1 MGMSGLSSNLIMF
14 IAVLSISTMVVAV
27 FNDQVDT
34 TTSSI
39 VTQQNWLSQQ
49 LKTDITIEV
58 IDYVNGTENQTTVY
72 VENTGATILDLAY
85 IDIYIGGQRIER
97 NNVSRTL
104 EILPDTEVANIGL
117 WDPKEQIKFVVNK
130 TLEENLTYD
139 VIVSTQYNGK
149 DSDEFST

>member
-1 MGMSGLSSNLIMF
+1 MGMSGLSSQLIMF

-49 LKTDITIEV
+49 LKTDVTIEV

-72 VENTGATILDLAY
+72 VENTGATILDLTY
-85 IDIYIGGQRIER
+85 VDLYIGGERILR
-97 NNVSRTL
+97 DDSSRTL
-104 EILPDTEVANIGL
+104 EILSDTEITNIGL
-117 WDPKEQIKFVVNK
+117 WDPKEQIKFVINK
-130 TLEENLTYD
+130 TLEENKTYD
-139 VIVSTQYNGK
+139 VIISTQYGGK
-149 DSDEFST
+149 NSDEFST

>member
-85 IDIYIGGQRIER
+85 VDIYIGGQRIER
-97 NNVSRTL
+97 NNASRTL
-104 EILPDTEVANIGL
+104 EILSDTEVANIGL